1 MSAESQPTRLSLR
14 EFAEQFADQMVP
26 LTNTFSYF
34 SLAVRLSED
43 DVREYLDEPIAAL
56 PPAVAAALPKVSL
69 LLAPHLERSNGK
81 EKPSQ
86 DFAAVD
92 KPGEGRLRLSAAVQ
106 LAGGAALIAFA
117 LKDQDVA
124 GYHYTF
130 YQEIATLMADR
141 WDPEHEAQYFSL
153 LREELGANVHGEV
166 DEASWHLK
174 QALVRRQTN
183 VRRETKAFREY
194 ARQSFV
200 DTLTLYLHG
209 ICCDIDVDT
218 GPRQLPSRFL
228 RRRLVLLESLYPPP
242 EGYAVFPE
250 ELGPPPP
257 EPRH

>member
-1 MSAESQPTRLSLR
+1 MSSPTDPSRLSLR
-14 EFAEQFADQMVP
+14 EFAEKFADQMVP

-43 DVREYLDEPIAAL
+43 DTREYLNEPIAAL
-56 PPAVAAALPKVSL
+56 PPAVAAAMPKVSI

-81 EKPSQ
+81 EKQVQ
-86 DFAAVD
+86 DYLSVE
-92 KPGEGRLRLSAAVQ
+92 KPAEGRSRLSTSME
-106 LAGGAALIAFA
+106 LAGGAALLAFA

-124 GYHYTF
+124 DYHYAF
-130 YQEIATLMADR
+130 YREIAALLAGR
-141 WDPEHEAQYFSL
+141 WHQEHQTQYFSL

-174 QALVRRQTN
+174 QGLLRRQTN
-183 VRRETKAFREY
+183 LRRETKAFREY
-194 ARQSFV
+194 AQQSFV

-228 RRRLVLLESLYPPP
+228 RRRLMLLESLYPPP

-250 ELGPPPP
+250 ELGAPP
-257 EPRH
+257 EARQ

>member
-1 MSAESQPTRLSLR
+1 MSAPTDPTRLPLK
-14 EFAEQFADQMVP
+14 EFAERFHDQMVP

-34 SLAVRLSED
+34 SLAVRLGEE

-56 PPAVAAALPKVSL
+56 PPAIAAALPKVSV

-81 EKPSQ
+81 EKPVQ
-86 DFAAVD
+86 DFVTVE
-92 KPGEGRLRLSAAVQ
+92 KPSEARSRLSASAEI
-106 LAGGAALIAFA
+106 GSGAALVAFA

-124 GYHYTF
+124 DYHYAF
-130 YQEIATLMADR
+130 YREIAGLLAGR
-141 WDPEHEAQYFSL
+141 WDQDHQLQYFSV

-174 QALVRRQTN
+174 QALLRRQTN
-183 VRRETKAFREY
+183 LRRETKAFREY

-250 ELGPPPP
+250 ELGAAP
-257 EPRH
+257 EPNQ